1 MTREEIKEEIEVERN
16 GIIPL
21 IYKRIICILWRGHN
35 YIPVSQKQKGK
46 GFLNANTVKN
56 SMYIKE

>member
-1 MTREEIKEEIEVERN
+1 MTNEEVKEDREMKRN

-35 YIPVSQKQKGK
+35 YTPVSPEIEGK
-46 GFLNANTVKN
+46 GFLNANTAKN
-56 SMYIKE
+56 RK